1 MIFQIIAITG
11 SILSFVAL
19 NFPLILVGRFFY
31 GISAGVFLSVGPV
44 IIEHSVPGKYMNNGY
59 GSSTNIAI
67 AGGITL
73 NMSLGML
80 LPLNEAEL

>member
-44 IIEHSVPGKYMNNGY
+44 IIEHSVPGKYMNYGY

-67 AGGITL
+67 NTMVCI
-73 NMSLGML
+73 NML
-80 LPLNEAEL
+80 LGLIIPLKNEEL